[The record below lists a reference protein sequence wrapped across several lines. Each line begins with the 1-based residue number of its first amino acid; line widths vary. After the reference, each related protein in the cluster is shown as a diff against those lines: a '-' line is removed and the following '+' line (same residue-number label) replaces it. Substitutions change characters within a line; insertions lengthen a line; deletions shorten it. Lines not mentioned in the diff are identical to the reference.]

1 MIHEVNPGKP
11 AEPGALGIV
20 CLKRFWAQKIAAR
33 NGNPHPATSEDLRAE
48 HVLLAGLKLG
58 VRETTDFLMA
68 GPPAFEEFEAW
79 VLMKN
84 GGAIEPARVARLNG
98 ALRGDNSFAL
108 ESIQP
113 DPVLSSADLAFWEE
127 HGYVLVKQAVSGDL
141 CRAAVE
147 AIFSY
152 AGMSMERPDSWYGA
166 GLWIP
171 LAHHAALWANRSSA
185 RIHTAF
191 AQIWGRSDLW
201 INVDVCGVN
210 PPLRAGYAFQGTPLH
225 WDMTLAPPVR
235 FGTQAMLYLT
245 DTAAHQGA
253 FRCVPGFHRQLAGW
267 LREMPAGA
275 DPRAIAATELQAIPI
290 AGRAGDL
297 IIWHQ
302 ALPHGATPNAGTLP
316 RVVQYLNMFPSQHD
330 INVTWL

>member
-1 MIHEVNPGKP
+1 M
-11 AEPGALGIV
+11 
-20 CLKRFWAQKIAAR
+20 
-33 NGNPHPATSEDLRAE
+33 
-48 HVLLAGLKLG
+48 
-58 VRETTDFLMA
+58 
-68 GPPAFEEFEAW
+68 
-79 VLMKN
+79 
-84 GGAIEPARVARLNG
+84 NG

-127 HGYVLVKQAVSGDL
+127 HGYVLVKQAVSGAS
-141 CRAAVE
+141 CRAALE

-210 PPLRAGYAFQGTPLH
+210 PPLRAGYAFQGAPLH

-253 FRCVPGFHRQLAGW
+253 FRCVPAEPR
-267 LREMPAGA
+267 R
-275 DPRAIAATELQAIPI
+275 PRACGRPPRGRLGHLAPGAAARCDTECGHVATGGAIS
-290 AGRAGDL
+290 
-297 IIWHQ
+297 
-302 ALPHGATPNAGTLP
+302 
-316 RVVQYLNMFPSQHD
+316 QYVPEPA
-330 INVTWL
+330 